1 MVHVFPQTHR
11 LRSHIRWNSHENTS
25 VKSRRLNKGRATKW
39 EWSDGTAGFGIN
51 LNRRRTDNVPR
62 CNLRRP
68 RREKTTKKRTKKKK
82 KINKRPE
89 RPPNNGPVVGDR
101 LRSHTIKK
109 KKQIEVLQEELRQ
122 LVKPIYKVNCIASPS
137 GPGARSSNKN
147 DTSKVSEACLLYV

>member
-1 MVHVFPQTHR
+1 M
-11 LRSHIRWNSHENTS
+11 
-25 VKSRRLNKGRATKW
+25 
-39 EWSDGTAGFGIN
+39 
-51 LNRRRTDNVPR
+51 
-62 CNLRRP
+62 
-68 RREKTTKKRTKKKK
+68 
-82 KINKRPE
+82 
-89 RPPNNGPVVGDR
+89 GDR